1 MTQKTEPA
9 QQQANDN
16 DMVLVE
22 RSLIG
27 AACNAIDKKRD
38 APRLLGE
45 LREIAFRAPSF
56 SKPPGNA
63 IDGLLATARPFLAEE
78 LLLKQGY
85 TWSGSNWV
93 APSAPAYSAP
103 FSTDVPQ
110 CCESPATC
118 PEPCD
123 PPAAL
128 VQDELPSSCRERLR
142 LEGKPYP
149 RSGCLVCKTG
159 GLMGCPYKR
168 RMAAP

>member
-38 APRLLGE
+38 APGLLGK

-63 IDGLLATARPFLAEE
+63 IDGLLATARPYLAQE
-78 LLLKQGY
+78 LLTSLGY
-85 TWSGSNWV
+85 TWDVDRQWV

-103 FSTDVPQ
+103 FTTDVPQ
-110 CCESPATC
+110 CCESPETC

-123 PPAAL
+123 PP
-128 VQDELPSSCRERLR
+128 DKRPSSCRERLR
-142 LEGKPYP
+142 AEGKPYP
-149 RSGCLVCKTG
+149 RSGCDVCKTG
-159 GLMGCPYKR
+159 GMKGRPYECHARK
-168 RMAAP
+168 